1 MRELTTERGT
11 PVIVNP
17 AHVVTIEPAQDD
29 KGHTILGI
37 IVVLLDL
44 FPLGPGQ
51 FVTIRVRGTL
61 KEVGDALGFGAE
73 PAPAS
78 PPSLRLA

>member
-11 PVIVNP
+11 QVIINP
-17 AHVVTIEPAQDD
+17 EHVVTIEPAQDE
-29 KGHTILGI
+29 KGHTILGV

-44 FPLGPGQ
+44 FPIGPGQ

-61 KEVGDALGFGAE
+61 KEVGDALGFGAAE
-73 PAPAS
+73 GRA
-78 PPSLRLA
+78 PSLSLA